1 MSSGRGL
8 VGIHDIF
15 GGALSC
21 SDQAQEAKNA
31 LRNSWFLSLA
41 RKVRI
46 TGTVRAAHPL
56 HAASVSFEE
65 NTKAGCSSTPTK
77 RVFRKAR
84 SWADD
89 GCDRVLL
96 CRWSSRARALHRLI
110 SPVADRSSAAS
121 SELRFANLSD
131 RLEAGKTLFSR
142 SEL

>member
-1 MSSGRGL
+1 MLRPSSGGQKRLKKQL
-8 VGIHDIF
+8 VFVF
-15 GGALSC
+15 GKKSQNHWHSSC
-21 SDQAQEAKNA
+21 C
-31 LRNSWFLSLA
+31 
-41 RKVRI
+41 
-46 TGTVRAAHPL
+46 TPL

-131 RLEAGKTLFSR
+131 RLEAGKTLFS
-142 SEL
+142 